1 MTVVPPCAV
10 SVMQP
15 ILFLDLDDVLCL
27 NDPYGGCDALTGEA
41 PDGPWERLFHAP
53 AVKTLLRVLDE
64 HQPLVVLTTSWLR
77 FLDRQGFEELF
88 MKTGLAK
95 VKAALHSAA
104 WGGPQ
109 NRGNSRLKAIEAWMS
124 AHHNGEPFV
133 ILDDTLSGTGLARSP
148 FDRSGAV
155 VLFEVG
161 VGLTEAHLD
170 AVRRAL
176 GVGSRASDPSEQ
188 VVPEAQTLSVL
199 DGPPLALQPARHCGE
214 AMADESVDATLLADK
229 KTFDS

>member
-1 MTVVPPCAV
+1 MR
-10 SVMQP
+10 P

-27 NDPYGGCDALTGEA
+27 NDPYGGYDVLTGEVA
-41 PDGPWERLFHAP
+41 DGIWEALFHVP

-64 HQPLVVLTTSWLR
+64 CQPAVVLTTSWLR

-88 MKTGLAK
+88 VKTGLAK
-95 VKAALHSAA
+95 VEAALHPAA
-104 WGGPQ
+104 WEAPQ
-109 NRGNSRLKAIEAWMS
+109 NRGNSRLEAIEAWMS

-133 ILDDTLSGTGLARSP
+133 MLDDMLSGTGLGRSRS
-148 FDRSGAV
+148 DRRGAV
-155 VLFEVG
+155 VLCEVG

-176 GVGSRASDPSEQ
+176 GVGSRASDQSER

-199 DGPPLALQPARHCGE
+199 DGTPLAFQPARHRSE
-214 AMADESVDATLLADK
+214 AMADESVDATLPADK

>member
-1 MTVVPPCAV
+1 
-10 SVMQP
+10 MQP

-27 NDPYGGCDALTGEA
+27 NDSYGGYDVLTGEVA
-41 PDGPWERLFHAP
+41 DGLWETLFHAP
-53 AVKTLLRVLDE
+53 AVKTLLRVLE
-64 HQPLVVLTTSWLR
+64 EYQPLVVLTTSWLR

-88 MKTGLAK
+88 VKTGLAK
-95 VKAALHSAA
+95 VEAALHPTA
-104 WGGPQ
+104 WEAPQ
-109 NRGNSRLKAIEAWMS
+109 NRGNTRLEAIEAWMS

-133 ILDDTLSGTGLARSP
+133 ILDDTLSGTGLARSR
-148 FDRSGAV
+148 FDRRGAV
-155 VLFEVG
+155 VLCEVG

-176 GVGSRASDPSEQ
+176 GVGSRASDQSEQ

-199 DGPPLALQPARHCGE
+199 DGTPLAFQPARHRGE
-214 AMADESVDATLLADK
+214 AMADESVDSTLLADK